1 MMVAGGRVMKAI
13 LPLELVC
20 LMMSMFLMQMDLS
33 RMYKEQ
39 RHLLRLGR
47 AQLLKGV
54 LPVAPHDGSA
64 TATWSADY
72 EAGTITLNGTWVL
85 I

>member
-1 MMVAGGRVMKAI
+1 MTVAGGRVMKGI

-33 RMYKEQ
+33 RIFKEQ

-54 LPVAPHDGSA
+54 RLPLHLMMDLLQQPG
-64 TATWSADY
+64 
-72 EAGTITLNGTWVL
+72 VL